1 MRIVNQTTFFR
12 IQDHFCIDPIKEFWD
27 TKRKEIIRQLQAKQS
42 VVALG
47 DGRMDSP
54 GFCAQY
60 CSYSVME
67 NDTKKIISIVNIDK
81 RETARNSVAMEKEGF
96 LRTVDDLCQDLK
108 LAEFCTD
115 ANVQIS
121 ALFNPKTGQ
130 LKDKGIHHSLDVWH
144 GSKNLS
150 RRLTT
155 LGQQKGCSIILQWC
169 SRDICNHFWHCCKTA
184 ENYDDFFDM
193 WVGLLHH
200 VTLHEKTQ
208 IRQYPGMDVPKYL
221 HFRSTAELESF
232 HNHILMY
239 ASKRFSFTHPV
250 YSSRVF
256 LAALDYNHHINRA
269 PRKKKDGTLQYA
281 KLYSKRSRRWRV
293 YSLKVKKDYSYIT
306 ELQVDIVRKRLASAG
321 LPVKTTR
328 RPGDPRRLGT
338 LSGVPAPSTEEL
350 LRTQHT
356 RGKGHPEA
364 PE

>member
-1 MRIVNQTTFFR
+1 MHDVKRVVAKPPGFPVLLSAAGYPSMLKSPAASYLFTKLNRFTWEHSWALGSCHHGPLVEPR
-12 IQDHFCIDPIKEFWD
+12 EKDWIDPNSEAHQKLCELILD
-27 TKRKEIIRQLQAKQS
+27 
-42 VVALG
+42 
-47 DGRMDSP
+47 
-54 GFCAQY
+54 
-60 CSYSVME
+60 
-67 NDTKKIISIVNIDK
+67 
-81 RETARNSVAMEKEGF
+81 ARW
-96 LRTVDDLCQDLK
+96 LK
-108 LAEFCTD
+108 
-115 ANVQIS
+115 
-121 ALFNPKTGQ
+121 
-130 LKDKGIHHSLDVWH
+130 
-144 GSKNLS
+144 
-150 RRLTT
+150 
-155 LGQQKGCSIILQWC
+155 
-169 SRDICNHFWHCCKTA
+169 
-184 ENYDDFFDM
+184 
-193 WVGLLHH
+193 
-200 VTLHEKTQ
+200 
-208 IRQYPGMDVPKYL
+208 DVPKYL